1 MSRQHEDGQVA
12 AAAAALKAAGVAD
25 ADTARCTPLSGGTY
39 NTVVR
44 VVFDDHRRWVV
55 KIPPPLS
62 APGLSHEKE
71 LLRGEVAFYTSAA
84 TAPDVPVSTVVHSEL
99 APYAA
104 GGPYL
109 ISTLCPGR
117 PWNGL
122 SETIRDDE
130 RRRLRRELGAVVA
143 RLHTVAGT
151 GFGYPAAPLGPSPA
165 TWRQTFTAM
174 IHAVLDDADRYRVR
188 LPVSPARVRELL
200 AAAAGVL
207 DDVVRP
213 VLVHFDLWEGNLL
226 LDGEPGA
233 RALGGVIDG
242 ERMFWGD
249 PVADFVSLALLGNL
263 EDDADFLAGYEAV
276 AGPLRFDASVW
287 LRLALYRVY
296 LYLIMLVEVA
306 PRGYPP
312 EQVARTRK
320 HVTPQLLAAVREVAT
335 ARA

>member
-1 MSRQHEDGQVA
+1 M
-12 AAAAALKAAGVAD
+12 
-25 ADTARCTPLSGGTY
+25 
-39 NTVVR
+39 
-44 VVFDDHRRWVV
+44 

-62 APGLSHEKE
+62 APGLSHEKK

-84 TAPDVPVSTVVHSEL
+84 TAPDIPVPTVLHSEL
-99 APYAA
+99 DPYAA
-104 GGPYL
+104 GGPHL

-117 PWNGL
+117 PWNEL
-122 SETIRDDE
+122 SEKIRDDE

-151 GFGYPAAPLGPSPA
+151 GFGYPAAPLGPPPA
-165 TWRQTFTAM
+165 AWRQTFTAM
-174 IHAVLDDADRYRVR
+174 IHAVLDDADRYRGR

-233 RALGGVIDG
+233 RTLSGVIDGEPGARTLSGVIDG
-242 ERMFWGD
+242 ERMFRGD

-276 AGPLRFDASVW
+276 AGPLRFDASVR

-306 PRGYPP
+306 PRDYPP

-320 HVTPQLLAAVREVAT
+320 HVTPQLLAAVREVET